1 MLCIALSTKR
11 RCVDV
16 RVFTCVPRYGLIAAL
31 YYTLASRHRRRGNLH
46 FRSPEASGTK
56 GQSVGELQR
65 ESRRVLLVEDEPF
78 VAMVAQQLLEDDGFE
93 VVHVA
98 TGGQALSQAQD
109 GVDAAIVDL
118 GLPDMRGEDVVARLR
133 LIRRDLPVVIA
144 SGYGLAELSATFKG
158 HDRIGFVSKPYD
170 GQALTRALGDAGF

>member
-1 MLCIALSTKR
+1 M
-11 RCVDV
+11 
-16 RVFTCVPRYGLIAAL
+16 
-31 YYTLASRHRRRGNLH
+31 
-46 FRSPEASGTK
+46 SGVK
-56 GQSVGELQR
+56 GQTVGDILK

-98 TGGQALSQAQD
+98 TGGQALSHAEN

-133 LIRRDLPVVIA
+133 LMRKDLPVVIA
-144 SGYGLAELSATFKG
+144 SGYGLAELSATFKDQ
-158 HDRIGFVSKPYD
+158 DRIGFVSKPYD
-170 GQALTRALGDAGF
+170 GQALSRALGEAGILGE